1 MAGRLVTVVKTHPQR
16 ITGFLLVVLGSLQA
30 SSEQIRSLI
39 TPEAFAW
46 ATIAVGALVAG
57 LGFLRASQTETP
69 EQSARN
75 HEGLDGDESEGN

>member
-1 MAGRLVTVVKTHPQR
+1 MAKITQVIKTHPQR

-46 ATIAVGALVAG
+46 ATIVVGALVAG
-57 LGFLRASQTETP
+57 LGFLKAQQPETP
-69 EQSARN
+69 EQVARN
-75 HEGLDGDESEGN
+75 HEGLDGEESEGN